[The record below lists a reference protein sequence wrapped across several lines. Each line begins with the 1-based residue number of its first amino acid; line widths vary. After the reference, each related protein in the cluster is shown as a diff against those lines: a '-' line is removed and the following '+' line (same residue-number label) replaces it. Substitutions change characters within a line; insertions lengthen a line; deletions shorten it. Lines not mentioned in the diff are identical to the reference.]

1 MHHHPHVPKGAF
13 SFSKLKSGL
22 NASAGHILPSLKLAY
37 QSAPQLCVGITIVTL
52 ISAVSPL
59 GVAYLGKLIVDA
71 IVAKNSA
78 LTMQWVFC
86 EAGLIVFQSLV
97 LRLLFLQQSLLGAK
111 LGADVNR
118 LILEKAVTLELRHFE
133 DSEIYDKLTNA
144 RRYASLR
151 PVAMV
156 TDLLQLIQNALTFF
170 GYIALLWVFSGWV
183 VLALVIAAI
192 PAAISEMRFSNA
204 TFRLRNWRSPD
215 TRRLNY
221 LEWVLA
227 TDDHV
232 KEVKVLGLS
241 QLFLG
246 RYIKLAKQF
255 YLEDKKLA
263 IRRSVW
269 AYLLSLLATSTFY
282 ISYGLMALA
291 AALGRMSL
299 GNLTMYLMAFRQGQQ
314 AFQSC
319 LTAIGNMYESNLY
332 MSNLFEFLAIETRES
347 VPAVASG
354 IERATALSESPVFSP
369 EAREKEEGIRF
380 DNVGF
385 CYAGKTT
392 WALRH
397 IDLYIPKGQS
407 LALVGHNGAGKSTF
421 IKLLCRL
428 YEPTEGRILLDGKDL
443 QSWDIEAL
451 RKRIGVVFQDF
462 NQYQLPF
469 RENVGLGSVA
479 HMADDGRILNAIDEG
494 GAADVLAS
502 LPDGLDTSLGR
513 WFNAGME
520 LSGGQWQRVALSRG
534 FMREESDILILDEPT
549 AALDA
554 VAEQAVFERFQALT
568 RGKTSILISHRFPTV
583 RMADRI
589 VVIEQGLIIE
599 EGTHVTLMEL
609 AGRYAE
615 LFSLQAKGYL

>member
-1 MHHHPHVPKGAF
+1 MTNIPRIRYINGMRHELRT
-13 SFSKLKSGL
+13 LKSGFK
-22 NASAGHILPSLKLAY
+22 ASVGHILPSLKLAY
-37 QSAPQLCVGITIVTL
+37 RSAPQLCVGITLVTL
-52 ISAVSPL
+52 VSAGTPL

-71 IVAKNSA
+71 IVAKNTA
-78 LTMQWVFC
+78 LTLQWVLC

-133 DSEIYDKLTNA
+133 DAEIYDKLTNA

-156 TDLLQLIQNALTFF
+156 TDLLQLIQNMLTFL

-183 VLALVIAAI
+183 VLALVMAAI

-246 RYIKLAKQF
+246 RYIRLAAQF
-255 YLEDKKLA
+255 YQEDKKMA
-263 IRRSVW
+263 IHRSVW
-269 AYLLSLLATSTFY
+269 AYVLSLLATGTFY
-282 ISYGLMALA
+282 ISYGVMALGA
-291 AALGRMSL
+291 AVGRISL
-299 GNLTMYLMAFRQGQQ
+299 GNLTMYVMAFRQGQQ

-332 MSNLFEFLAIETRES
+332 MSNLFEFLAIETQEVRS
-347 VPAVASG
+347 GHVGVAAPADTASSHG
-354 IERATALSESPVFSP
+354 SEL
-369 EAREKEEGIRF
+369 GIRF
-380 DNVGF
+380 ENVGF

-397 IDLYIPKGQS
+397 IDLFIPKAQS

-428 YEPTEGRILLDGKDL
+428 YVPTEGRILLDGIDL
-443 QSWDIEAL
+443 QSWDLEAL

-462 NQYQLPF
+462 NQYQLNL
-469 RENVGLGSVA
+469 RENVGLGSVT
-479 HMADDGRILNAIDEG
+479 HMDDDTRILNAIDEG
-494 GAADVLAS
+494 GASDVLAE
-502 LPDGLDTSLGR
+502 LGDGLNTPLGR
-513 WFNAGME
+513 WFNAGVE

-568 RGKTSILISHRFPTV
+568 KGKTSILISHRFPTV

-589 VVIEQGLIIE
+589 VVIEQGGIIE
-599 EGTHVTLMEL
+599 EGTHDSLMQA

-615 LFSLQAKGYL
+615 LFALQAKGYL

>member
-1 MHHHPHVPKGAF
+1 MRV
-13 SFSKLKSGL
+13 KSGL
-22 NASAGHILPSLKLAY
+22 KASIGHILPSLKLAY
-37 QSAPQLCVGITIVTL
+37 QSAPQLCVGITVVTL
-52 ISAVSPL
+52 ISAGTPL

-71 IVAKNSA
+71 IVAKNTA

-86 EAGLIVFQSLV
+86 EAGLIVFQSLI

-183 VLALVIAAI
+183 VLALILAAI

-246 RYIKLAKQF
+246 RYTRLAAQF
-255 YLEDKKLA
+255 YQEDKKMA

-269 AYLLSLLATSTFY
+269 AYLLSLLATGTFY
-282 ISYGLMALA
+282 ISYGVMALGA
-291 AALGRMSL
+291 AFGRMTL
-299 GNLTMYLMAFRQGQQ
+299 GNLTMYVMAFRQGQQ

-332 MSNLFEFLAIETRES
+332 MSNLFEFLAIETQEVVQGVHAPVSDQPDMRS
-347 VPAVASG
+347 SIAV
-354 IERATALSESPVFSP
+354 
-369 EAREKEEGIRF
+369 EAGIRF
-380 DNVGF
+380 ENVGF

-397 IDLYIPKGQS
+397 MDLFIPKGQS

-428 YEPTEGRILLDGKDL
+428 YTPTEGRILLDGIDL
-443 QSWDIEAL
+443 QAWDLEAL

-462 NQYQLPF
+462 NQYQLNL

-479 HMADDGRILNAIDEG
+479 HMEDDTRILNAIDEG
-494 GAADVLAS
+494 GASDVLAG
-502 LPDGLDTSLGR
+502 LAEGLDTPLGR
-513 WFNAGME
+513 WFNAGVE

-568 RGKTSILISHRFPTV
+568 KGKTSLLISHRFPTV

-589 VVIEQGLIIE
+589 VVIEQGRIIE
-599 EGTHVTLMEL
+599 EGTHATLMAL
-609 AGRYAE
+609 GGRYAE